1 MNSIL
6 APDNA
11 PPACATR
18 TNPLMSALARIVV
31 TALLPRIDRAA
42 DASTRP
48 FVTPDMLVPHVR
60 DKRYGLTHYGI
71 FFPELPEPHRYCN
84 VMTLLGATGSVAFDN
99 DYLTDGDPRD
109 VATVLSSTAA
119 DGAHHYRAYSIARE
133 CAVRR
138 ADTVVAFGGDLTIAG
153 AYPRYTVKADYAHF
167 GLDVA
172 IDCTDI
178 VSWFVRNVAYD
189 HLSLL
194 ATCSGTIRHGG
205 RTMPV
210 YTLCTFEYARMTT
223 PQAWFAKPLGERW
236 KLPLDFFTY
245 QIVNLGEGVQLLLTE
260 VRVLG
265 EKAFK
270 GIHLRALDGAAEIH
284 ERGVAFVVDEYGPE
298 LANAPDGRRMRLP
311 QRLPWTA
318 RDGAGRPWLELR
330 GTIDSP
336 WRFGHGRGY
345 VASYRF
351 DGFTKGRAY
360 SGRGYIEYVDCEV
373 PRR

>member
-1 MNSIL
+1 MNTVI
-6 APDNA
+6 APGNA
-11 PPACATR
+11 PPTSAAR
-18 TNPLMSALARIVV
+18 TSPLMAAIARFVV
-31 TALLPRIDRAA
+31 AALLPRIDRAA
-42 DASTRP
+42 DASTHP
-48 FVTPDMLVPHVR
+48 FRTPEMLVPHVR
-60 DKRYGLTHYGI
+60 EKRYGLTHYGI
-71 FFPELPEPHRYCN
+71 FFPSLPEPHRYCN

-99 DYLTDGDPRD
+99 DYLVDGDPRD

-119 DGAHHYRAYSIARE
+119 DDAHHYRAYSIKRE
-133 CAVRR
+133 CAARR
-138 ADTVVAFGGDLTIAG
+138 ADTVVAFGDDLTISG

-167 GLDVA
+167 GLDIA
-172 IDCTDI
+172 IDCTDV

-194 ATCSGTIRHGG
+194 ATCSGTIRHGD

-210 YTLCTFEYARMTT
+210 DTMCTFEYARMTT
-223 PQAWFAKPLGERW
+223 PQAWLARPLSERW

-245 QIVNLGEGVQLLLTE
+245 QIVNLDEGVQLLLTE

-270 GIHLRALDGAAEIH
+270 GIHLRALDGTAEIH
-284 ERGVAFVVDEYGPE
+284 ERGVAFVVDEYRDA
-298 LANAPDGRRMRLP
+298 LATSPDGKRMRLP
-311 QRLPWTA
+311 HRLSWTA
-318 RDGAGRPWLELR
+318 RDDAGRPWLELH

-351 DGFTKGRAY
+351 EGSVKGRAY

-373 PRR
+373 SYR

>member
-1 MNSIL
+1 
-6 APDNA
+6 
-11 PPACATR
+11 
-18 TNPLMSALARIVV
+18 MSALARIVV
-31 TALLPRIDRAA
+31 AALLPKIDRAA

-48 FVTPDMLVPHVR
+48 FGAPDMLVPHVR
-60 DKRYGLTHYGI
+60 EKRYGLTHYGV
-71 FFPELPEPHRYCN
+71 FFPSLPEPHRYCN
-84 VMTLLGATGSVAFDN
+84 VMTLLGATGSLAFDN
-99 DYLTDGDPRD
+99 DYLVDGDPRD

-119 DGAHHYRAYSIARE
+119 DDAHHYRAYSIGRE
-133 CAVRR
+133 CVVQR
-138 ADTVVAFGGDLTIAG
+138 ADTVVAFGDDLTIAG

-167 GLDVA
+167 GMDVA

-178 VSWFVRNVAYD
+178 VSWFVHNVAYD

-194 ATCSGTIRHGG
+194 AKCSGTIRHGD
-205 RTMPV
+205 RTTPID
-210 YTLCTFEYARMTT
+210 TLCTFEYARMTT
-223 PQAWFAKPLGERW
+223 PQAWFAQPLSERW

-245 QIVNLGEGVQLLLTE
+245 QIVNLDDGVQLLLTE

-270 GIHLRALDGAAEIH
+270 GVHLRALDGTAEIH
-284 ERGVAFVVDEYGPE
+284 ERGVAFVIDEYRQE
-298 LANAPDGRRMRLP
+298 LATSPDGKRMRLP
-311 QRLPWTA
+311 HRLSWTA
-318 RDGAGRPWLELR
+318 RDGAGRPWLDLH

-351 DGFTKGRAY
+351 EGSVKGRAH

-373 PRR
+373 SSG